1 MKTDIIILQEG
12 DTTDEK
18 QKLQFKSVLV
28 ISTLTLALVVSGNL
42 ALSGAALEESYPAFL

>member
-18 QKLQFKSVLV
+18 QKLQFKSVL
-28 ISTLTLALVVSGNL
+28 STLTLALVVSGNL